1 MLTNSVSSQSG
12 LSEAGGITA
21 QNSATQIGTAMVT
34 VTIGITVG
42 LFISQALVYLF
53 GNRKNAAMFSF

>member
-1 MLTNSVSSQSG
+1 M
-12 LSEAGGITA
+12 
-21 QNSATQIGTAMVT
+21 IGTAMVT

>member
-1 MLTNSVSSQSG
+1 VSQSG

-21 QNSATQIGTAMVT
+21 QASATQIGSAMVS

-42 LFISQALVYLF
+42 LFVSHALVYLF
-53 GNRKNAAMFSF
+53 GSNKNAAVFSF